1 MQNYLSPPLFR
12 FFLLLALAFGLTNY
26 NHAQNNRKW
35 SAKDTAYVL
44 SPAYCH
50 FYKQADTTS
59 DRFFTLVYSSKVV
72 ILENRAA
79 SPIFSMYGCLGQ
91 LRKVEWDNYKGY
103 VFDGFLTHLYVCRFE
118 GCRRIEDAF
127 DVNTIREYSTE
138 TPLDCPPN
146 ATSGLPDS
154 LWIFPTC
161 DSFDI
166 SWRNGVEYNAYQSPK
181 RFYQSYII
189 PQADVQEIFQWAKLM
204 YKELKFASLSHPQ
217 KEVEE
222 IDHNQQTLHSFKYV
236 THANTGKLIY
246 FTANVRSY
254 NKTENR
260 LISDFRFEISA
271 FDKTYV
277 QVTVEKNMQTQIIIK
292 DINRD

>member
-1 MQNYLSPPLFR
+1 MQNYLYR
-12 FFLLLALAFGLTNY
+12 YFFLFLALFFSFSAT
-26 NHAQNNRKW
+26 AQNNRKW
-35 SAKDTAYVL
+35 LAKDTAYVL

-50 FYKQADTTS
+50 FYKKADTTS

-79 SPIFSMYGCLGQ
+79 SPEFSMFGTMGQ
-91 LRKVEWDNYKGY
+91 LRKVEWGNYKGY

-146 ATSGLPDS
+146 ASSGLPDS
-154 LWIFPTC
+154 LWLFPTC

-166 SWRNGVEYNAYQSPK
+166 HWRNGVKYNAYQSPK
-181 RFYQSYII
+181 RFHQSYVI
-189 PQADVQEIFQWAKLM
+189 PKAEAQEIFQWAKLM
-204 YKELKFASLSHPQ
+204 YKELKFASLSHPE

-222 IDHNQQTLHSFKYV
+222 LDGDQQTLHSFKYV
-236 THANTGKLIY
+236 TQSNTGKLSY
-246 FTANVRSY
+246 FTANIRKY
-254 NKTENR
+254 NKAENR
-260 LISDFRFEISA
+260 LISNFSFKISSL
-271 FDKTYV
+271 DKNSI

-292 DINRD
+292 DIKRD